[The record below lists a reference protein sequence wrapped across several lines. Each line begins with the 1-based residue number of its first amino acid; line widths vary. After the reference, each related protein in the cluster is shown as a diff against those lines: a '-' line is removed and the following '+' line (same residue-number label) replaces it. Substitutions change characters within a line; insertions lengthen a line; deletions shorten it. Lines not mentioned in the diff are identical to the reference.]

1 MKTSKNIPKF
11 RFDGFTDTWEQR
23 KLEDVCSIQGG
34 NAWKSEI
41 YAKNGSHLVVTIAN
55 VTGDY
60 YIDDTKGNRVD
71 LDDENSP
78 YILNE
83 NDILVSLTGN
93 VGRVSKMT
101 RANAVLNQR
110 VGRVKINDINKVEH
124 DFLFYILKS
133 AQFEE
138 SMKNASQG
146 AAQANISNKD
156 ILSFVIKYPNLSEQQ
171 SIGSFFSTLDHLIT
185 LQQRELDYLKETKK
199 TMLSELFPKKSET
212 IPGVR
217 FDGFT
222 DTWEQRK
229 LGELSEIIG
238 GGTPSTQNPEYW
250 DGEINWY
257 APAEIGE
264 SIYVKSSKRR
274 ITKLGLEKS
283 SAKLLP
289 VGTVLFTSRAGI
301 GNTAILKTEGTTNQG
316 FQSIVPIIGKLDS
329 YFIYSRT
336 KELKQYAEK
345 VGAGSTFVE
354 VSRKQMSEAPF
365 LFPQVS
371 EQKSIGSFFS
381 MIDRLITLQQRK
393 LDLLKSQKQTLLK
406 SMFPR

>member
-1 MKTSKNIPKF
+1 MT
-11 RFDGFTDTWEQR
+11 E
-23 KLEDVCSIQGG
+23 IQ
-34 NAWKSEI
+34 
-41 YAKNGSHLVVTIAN
+41 
-55 VTGDY
+55 GDY
-60 YIDDTKGNRVD
+60 YIDDAKGNRVD

-124 DFLFYILKS
+124 DFLFNILKS

-185 LQQRELDYLKETKK
+185 LQQRELDYLKATKK
-199 TMLSELFPKKSET
+199 TMLSKLFPKKSET

-222 DTWEQRK
+222 NVWEQRK
-229 LGELSEIIG
+229 VRELFTITRGQVLAADKIVDTPSQIMKYPVYSSQTKNNGLMGYYSNYLFESAITWTTDGANAGTVNYREGKFFSTNVNGVLLSEEGLANYALAEIINKEAWKWVSHVGNPKLMNNVMADIEINVSLNFDELSLISKMI
-238 GGTPSTQNPEYW
+238 ST
-250 DGEINWY
+250 
-257 APAEIGE
+257 
-264 SIYVKSSKRR
+264 
-274 ITKLGLEKS
+274 
-283 SAKLLP
+283 
-289 VGTVLFTSRAGI
+289 
-301 GNTAILKTEGTTNQG
+301 
-316 FQSIVPIIGKLDS
+316 LDH
-329 YFIYSRT
+329 
-336 KELKQYAEK
+336 
-345 VGAGSTFVE
+345 
-354 VSRKQMSEAPF
+354 
-365 LFPQVS
+365 
-371 EQKSIGSFFS
+371 
-381 MIDRLITLQQRK
+381 LITLQQRK
-393 LDLLKSQKQTLLK
+393 VDLLKSQKQTLLK